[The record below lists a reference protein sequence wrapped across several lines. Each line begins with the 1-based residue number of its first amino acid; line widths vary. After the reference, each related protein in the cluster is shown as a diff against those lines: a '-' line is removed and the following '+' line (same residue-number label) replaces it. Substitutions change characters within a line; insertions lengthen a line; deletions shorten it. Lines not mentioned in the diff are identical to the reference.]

1 MELDQTDVA
10 LKCYKKALVLNPDNA
25 KAHANRGDAMKR
37 LNLLDEALASYE
49 SAIALNPNLDYVFN
63 DYLHTRMNLCIWDNL
78 ASNLNELTSK
88 VNNGEKALNP
98 FIALALIDDP
108 EIQRKAAEI
117 YANKEYPQ
125 SHVLPKIE
133 RYQKHKK
140 IRIGYFSADFRD
152 HPVAHLT
159 AELLRDA
166 R

>member
-1 MELDQTDVA
+1 
-10 LKCYKKALVLNPDNA
+10 
-25 KAHANRGDAMKR
+25 MKR
-37 LNLLDEALASYE
+37 LILLDEALASYE

-78 ASNLNELTSK
+78 ASHLDELTSK

-140 IRIGYFSADFRD
+140 DPHRVFFSR
-152 HPVAHLT
+152 LCRT
-159 AELLRDA
+159 SCSRSNCRTLRDA